1 MERYREFFEHIDQ
14 SDKVVF
20 LGLSCG
26 EQDYIYV
33 KEIVRRAENIDFFWY
48 DEGTRERFQSICNS
62 EHSKVQI
69 NFIKW

>member
-1 MERYREFFEHIDQ
+1 METAVGIIFIIQ
-14 SDKVVF
+14 I
-20 LGLSCG
+20 
-26 EQDYIYV
+26 IYV

-48 DEGTRERFQSICNS
+48 DEGARERFQSICNS